1 MRISEFEKHIG
12 NVVLLD
18 LISGMQVCTEIKGM
32 SDIGEEGPK
41 VHTGKIVIFQISV
54 EPQDPTQPPSP
65 TNPMHQKINAQPYG
79 GPFTL
84 PHTECSFDIEH
95 IMMIHVPVSGIE
107 KAYLQSTSGI
117 EIAGAAPL
125 GGPQGIV

>member
-1 MRISEFEKHIG
+1 MRLSEFEKHVG
-12 NVVLLD
+12 DVVLLD

-32 SDIGEEGPK
+32 HNEGGEGSK
-41 VHTGKIVIFQISV
+41 VDTGKVVIFQIAV

-65 TNPMHQKINAQPYG
+65 TNPMQQKINTQPYG

-95 IMMIHVPVSGIE
+95 IIMIHVPVSGIE
-107 KAYLQSTSGI
+107 KAYLQATSGI
-117 EIAGAAPL
+117 EIAGAAPF
-125 GGPQGIV
+125 GGPKGIV

>member
-1 MRISEFEKHIG
+1 MHISEFNKHIG

-18 LISGMQVCTEIKGM
+18 LISGMQVCTEIK
-32 SDIGEEGPK
+32 SLDKADTK
-41 VHTGKIVIFQISV
+41 VNTGKIVIFQISV
-54 EPQDPTQPPSP
+54 EPQDPTRAPDQNL
-65 TNPMHQKINAQPYG
+65 NPMIQKINAQPYG

-84 PHTECSFDIEH
+84 PHTEGSFDVEH
-95 IMMIHVPVSGIE
+95 IMMLHVPVSGIE

-125 GGPQGIV
+125 GGPQGIVGR